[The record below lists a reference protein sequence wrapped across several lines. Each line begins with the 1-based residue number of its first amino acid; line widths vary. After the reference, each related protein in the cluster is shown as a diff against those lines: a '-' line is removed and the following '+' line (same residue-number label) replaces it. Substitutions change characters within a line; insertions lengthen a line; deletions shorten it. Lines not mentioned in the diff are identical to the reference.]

1 MLQHFTTQGKRYP
14 VNFGIRTIVATADA
28 LGITID
34 KLTRD
39 FLTPDMSLGDLVN
52 MVTTVASVAMT
63 EGARKVGTPHTYTQ
77 DDVVDMIDED
87 AELLPKIVDMFRS
100 SLGTGTPVFPKAAAP
115 ESGKVVK
122 AVAEKPKRKR

>member
-1 MLQHFTTQGKRYP
+1 MEQHFTTKGKRFP
-14 VNFGIRTIVATADA
+14 VNFGIRTIAATADA

-39 FLTPDMSLGDLVN
+39 FLTPDMSLGDLVD

-63 EGARKVGTPHTYTQ
+63 EGARKAGAPHTYTQ

-100 SLGTGTPVFPKAAAP
+100 SLGTGNPVFPMAAAP
-115 ESGKVVK
+115 QNGKGKK
-122 AVAEKPKRKR
+122 AVAEKPTRKR